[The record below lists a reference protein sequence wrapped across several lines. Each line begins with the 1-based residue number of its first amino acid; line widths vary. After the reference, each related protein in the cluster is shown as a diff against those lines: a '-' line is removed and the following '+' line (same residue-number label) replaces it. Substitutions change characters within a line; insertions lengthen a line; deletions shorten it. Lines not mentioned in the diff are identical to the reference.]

1 MAICD
6 EKVKKMN
13 FKTIITDSDRATV
26 RLAEFA
32 PEAGA
37 KEYNLMISTRLRG
50 AFAEQVD
57 SLIRSY
63 DEVREQLGEVAVMFG
78 RWLVSDAANQDAI
91 LPDEVGG
98 RRLSVVEQ
106 PALDGSKVVLWLWLV
121 EGGEVVP
128 NGLRHGDYQHLWTA
142 DERGTGATSE
152 EQSRDIL
159 VRYADG
165 LAREGCTLAD
175 DCVRTWFYV
184 QDVDNNYA
192 GLVRARREFF
202 EECGLRRDT
211 HYIASTGIEG
221 RNGAVGSFVTMDA
234 YAVRGLREGQIQF
247 LYARDYLSPTADYGV
262 TFERGTAVHYGDR
275 KHIFISGTASI
286 DSKGEVVHVGDV
298 RRQTE
303 RMICNIEALLAE
315 GGATMNDVQMAIVYL
330 RDMGDYEQVAQLLAE
345 RLPELPY
352 TITLA
357 PVCRPTWLIEMECV
371 AAVAEVNEK
380 FAKF

>member
-1 MAICD
+1 
-6 EKVKKMN
+6 MN

-78 RWLVSDAANQDAI
+78 RWLVSDAANQAAI

-98 RRLSVVEQ
+98 RRMSVVEQ

-142 DERGTGATSE
+142 DERGAGATSE
-152 EQSRDIL
+152 VQSRDIL

-165 LAREGCTLAD
+165 LAREGCTLTD

-286 DSKGEVVHVGDV
+286 DSKGKVIHVGDV

>member
-1 MAICD
+1 M
-6 EKVKKMN
+6 MN

-78 RWLVSDAANQDAI
+78 RWLVSDAANQATI

-142 DERGTGATSE
+142 DERGAGATSE

-165 LAREGCTLAD
+165 LAREGCTLTD

-275 KHIFISGTASI
+275 KHLFISGTASI

-371 AAVAEVNEK
+371 AAVAVDNAK

>member
-1 MAICD
+1 M
-6 EKVKKMN
+6 K
-13 FKTIITDSDRATV
+13 FRTIITDSERAVV

-32 PEAGA
+32 VEGGA
-37 KEYNLMISTRLRG
+37 TEYNLMISTRLRG
-50 AFAEQVD
+50 SFSEQIESLLRSFEQV
-57 SLIRSY
+57 RG
-63 DEVREQLGEVAVMFG
+63 QLGNVGVMFG
-78 RWLVSDAANQDAI
+78 RWMVSDAANQADE
-91 LPDEVGG
+91 LPREVAG
-98 RRLSVVEQ
+98 RRLSVIEQ
-106 PALDGSKVVLWLWLV
+106 PPLDGSKVVLWLWLV
-121 EGGEVVP
+121 EGASVVQNSLQHGEY
-128 NGLRHGDYQHLWTA
+128 LHLWTTN
-142 DERGTGATSE
+142 ERGAGATSD

-159 VRYADG
+159 ARYADA
-165 LAREGCTLAD
+165 LAGEGCSLAD

-221 RNGAVGSFVTMDA
+221 RNGAVGSVVTMDA

-262 TFERGTAVHYGDR
+262 TFERGTAVQYGDR
-275 KHIFISGTASI
+275 KHLFISGTASI
-286 DSKGEVVHVGDV
+286 DAKGEVVHVGDV

-303 RMICNIEALLAE
+303 RMICNIEALLTE
-315 GGATMNDVQMAIVYL
+315 GGATIDDVQMAIVYL

-345 RLPELPY
+345 RLPQLPY

-357 PVCRPTWLIEMECV
+357 PVCRPKWLIEMECV
-371 AAVAEVNEK
+371 AAVAATNEE

>member
-1 MAICD
+1 
-6 EKVKKMN
+6 MN
-13 FKTIITDSDRATV
+13 FKTIITDEARAQV
-26 RLAEFA
+26 RVAEFA
-32 PEAGA
+32 PSEGV

-57 SLIRSY
+57 SLVRSF
-63 DEVREQLGEVAVMFG
+63 EQVREQLGDVAVMFG
-78 RWLVSDAANQDAI
+78 RWLVSDAANQADE
-91 LPDEVGG
+91 LPREVGG

-106 PALDGSKVVLWLWLV
+106 PPLDGSKVVLWLWLV

-128 NGLRHGDYQHLWTA
+128 NSLQHGEYLHIWSA
-142 DERGTGATSE
+142 DERGEGATSE
-152 EQSRDIL
+152 AQTNDIL
-159 VRYADG
+159 TRYSTY
-165 LAREGCTLAD
+165 LETEGCTLAD

-221 RNGAVGSFVTMDA
+221 RNGAVGSVVTMDA
-234 YAVRGLREGQIQF
+234 YAVRGLREGQIGY

-262 TFERGTAVHYGDR
+262 TFERGTEVQYGDR
-275 KHIFISGTASI
+275 KHLFISGTASI

-303 RMICNIEALLAE
+303 RMITNIEALLAE
-315 GGATMNDVQMAIVYL
+315 GAATIEDVQMAIVYL

-345 RLPELPY
+345 RLPELPLV
-352 TITLA
+352 ITLA
-357 PVCRPTWLIEMECV
+357 PVCRPKWLIEMECV
-371 AAVAEVNEK
+371 AAVAQTDAR

>member
-1 MAICD
+1 
-6 EKVKKMN
+6 MN

-78 RWLVSDAANQDAI
+78 RWLVSDAANQAAI

-121 EGGEVVP
+121 EGGEIVP

-142 DERGTGATSE
+142 DERGAGATSE

-192 GLVRARREFF
+192 GLVRARREYF